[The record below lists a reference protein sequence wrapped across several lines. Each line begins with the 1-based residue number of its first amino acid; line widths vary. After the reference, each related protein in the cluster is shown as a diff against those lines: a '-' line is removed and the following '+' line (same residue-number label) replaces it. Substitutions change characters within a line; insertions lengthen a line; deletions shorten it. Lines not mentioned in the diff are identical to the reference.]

1 MDKIN
6 LSKDKILIIAKEIKD
21 NYPDLNLKI
30 NIFNNKIIIKSK
42 EKINFYTKNHIETII
57 KIHFPEN
64 ILIFEATN

>member
-6 LSKDKILIIAKEIKD
+6 LFKDKILIIAKEIKD

-30 NIFNNKIIIKSK
+30 NISNNKIIIKSK
-42 EKINFYTKNHIETII
+42 EKINIYIKNQIETII